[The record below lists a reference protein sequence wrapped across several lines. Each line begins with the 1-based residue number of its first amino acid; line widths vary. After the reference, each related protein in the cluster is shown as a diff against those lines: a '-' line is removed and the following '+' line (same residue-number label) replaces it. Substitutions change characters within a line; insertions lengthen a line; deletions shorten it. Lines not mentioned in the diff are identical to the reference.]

1 MAKKPVLCSVPP
13 ALFEALQHEAEQEGK
28 SVPATLVEWARNWHK
43 LQQQQAP
50 VNPPV
55 SPVNPP
61 VQTPANPLFTVESLD
76 DDDLMTDSFF
86 SFERR

>member
-1 MAKKPVLCSVPP
+1 MAQKKPVVLCSVPP
-13 ALFEALQHEAEQEGK
+13 ALFEALKREAEQEGK
-28 SVPATLVEWARNWHK
+28 SIPATLVEWARNWHK

-61 VQTPANPLFTVESLD
+61 VSPALFTVEPLESDQD
-76 DDDLMTDSFF
+76 DFGF

>member
-1 MAKKPVLCSVPP
+1 MAGKERVLCSVPP
-13 ALFEALQHEAEQEGK
+13 ALFEALQQEAEQEGK

-61 VQTPANPLFTVESLD
+61 VNAVSPALFTVEPLESDQD
-76 DDDLMTDSFF
+76 DFGF